1 MIELRIVENELGV
14 KPDIQYRFM
23 LFSVGQGGYLC
34 PPNPD
39 MKWSEWRTWRRL
51 KMIEIQKNY
60 KLTLTEQQAKELY
73 WILKDV
79 NLDVDNELKLV
90 YHELKKLFDSGI
102 R

>member
-1 MIELRIVENELGV
+1 M
-14 KPDIQYRFM
+14 
-23 LFSVGQGGYLC
+23 
-34 PPNPD
+34 
-39 MKWSEWRTWRRL
+39 WRRL
-51 KMIEIQKNY
+51 KMIEVQKNY

>member
-1 MIELRIVENELGV
+1 
-14 KPDIQYRFM
+14 
-23 LFSVGQGGYLC
+23 
-34 PPNPD
+34 
-39 MKWSEWRTWRRL
+39 
-51 KMIEIQKNY
+51 MIEIQKNY
-60 KLTLTEQQAKELY
+60 KLTLTEQQAQELY